1 MKKMKF
7 IVPIAVLA
15 LLITVG
21 TALAAQGSGFKFMEK
36 FKMNFDPAQ
45 KEALDQAVVNND
57 YDVWVKLMQEQKT
70 NSISQEI
77 FNQLVTG
84 QQKREAVEQAI
95 TDNDY
100 SAWAKLM
107 SDSPLA
113 KYITQDNF
121 AKYASA
127 QKLMQEGAA
136 KFDQANQ
143 IQQELGIPFGLGGHH
158 RGGMFMNHGIGPDW
172 ENK

>member
-7 IVPIAVLA
+7 ILPIAALA
-15 LLITVG
+15 LLITAG
-21 TALAAQGSGFKFMEK
+21 TTLAAQGSGRLMGK
-36 FKMNFDPAQ
+36 FKANFDPAQ

-57 YDVWVKLMQEQKT
+57 YNAWAKLMQEQKT
-70 NSISQEI
+70 NSISQET
-77 FNQLVTG
+77 FNQLVAD
-84 QQKREAVEQAI
+84 QQKREAVQQAI
-95 TDNDY
+95 ANNDY
-100 SAWAKLM
+100 NAWVKIM

-127 QKLMQEGAA
+127 EKLMQEGMA
-136 KFDQANQ
+136 KFKEANK
-143 IQQELGIPFGLGGHH
+143 IQEELGIPLMRHD
-158 RGGMFMNHGIGPDW
+158 RGDKQMKLGIGPDW